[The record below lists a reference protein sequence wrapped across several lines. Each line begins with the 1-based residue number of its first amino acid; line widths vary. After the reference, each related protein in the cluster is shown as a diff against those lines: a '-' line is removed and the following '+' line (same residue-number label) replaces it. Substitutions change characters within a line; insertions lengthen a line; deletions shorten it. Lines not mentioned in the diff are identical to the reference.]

1 MASSVIGGRSSALI
15 WTVGLLLVGL
25 IAIQACWAL
34 LLRLRQVAIHYP
46 GAAGQSGLA
55 LTFLAVVGC
64 AVVVYAIARL
74 GGRSAPRGFFVGIG
88 ILIGL
93 RLIAILLLDA
103 PQQNDPL
110 FQNELALGVVKGQ
123 CCFSHRPMG
132 YPIALGLA
140 YAAFGTHI
148 AIAELLNL
156 VFAAAT
162 GALVYGIVRRA
173 WGAMQ
178 AAGALA
184 VYAVIPSQILLTPV
198 TLSEMMYGFILTATV
213 WVAVHPMARPW
224 VARPAIAAALLGLSQ
239 YVRPTSMA
247 LLPALLVVPVLAH
260 AGLRRILTHAA
271 VTTAVFVAVLLPVV
285 GFNLR
290 AHNDLSL
297 STSAYAGW
305 SLYVGMNQKFDG
317 QWNREDAARLAAFPG
332 NSTWDK
338 SEVAGREG
346 IKRIID
352 DPAGFAALAV
362 RKFNVLWGNED
373 YGADYA
379 IGSAFNGRVKP
390 SLRLLSHVLYCG
402 VLLLALMALWTDRKR
417 RPSAAAVILVMVVT
431 VAAVHVFV
439 EVTGRYHAYLIPLL
453 CVLAG
458 PAIARLVIWRRGP
471 WPEGAGSRAGS

>member
-1 MASSVIGGRSSALI
+1 MASSAIGGRISALI
-15 WTVGLLLVGL
+15 WTLGLLVVGL

-55 LTFLAVVGC
+55 LSVLGVV
-64 AVVVYAIARL
+64 ASTVAVYAVARV
-74 GGRSAPRGFFVGIG
+74 GGRSTRTGFLVGMG
-88 ILIGL
+88 LLIGL
-93 RLIAILLLDA
+93 RLIAILLIDA

-110 FQNELALGVVKGQ
+110 FQNELALGVLNGQ

-132 YPIALGLA
+132 YPIALGLT
-140 YAAFGTHI
+140 YAAFGTQI
-148 AIAELLNL
+148 AVAELLNL

-162 GALVYGIVRRA
+162 GALVYAIVRRA
-173 WGAMQ
+173 WGTMQ

-184 VYAVIPSQILLTPV
+184 LYAVIPSQILLTPV
-198 TLSEMMYGFILTATV
+198 TLSETMYGLLLTATV
-213 WVAVHPMARPW
+213 WAALRPLTRPW
-224 VARPAIAAALLGLSQ
+224 IAPAIAAALLGLSQ

-247 LLPALLVVPVLAH
+247 LLPALLVVPVLTH
-260 AGLRRILTHAA
+260 AGPRRILTHAA
-271 VTTAVFVAVLLPVV
+271 VTIAVFVAVLLPVV

-305 SLYVGMNQKFDG
+305 SLYVGTNQKFDG
-317 QWNREDAARLAAFPG
+317 QWNREDAARLARFPG

-352 DPAGFAALAV
+352 DPAGFAALVV

-379 IGSAFNGRVKP
+379 IGSTFNGRVKP
-390 SLRLLSHVLYCG
+390 SLRLLSHVLYVG
-402 VLLLALMALWTDRKR
+402 VLLLTLLALWTDRKR
-417 RPSAAAVILVMVVT
+417 RPTAAAVIGVMVVT

-458 PAIARLVIWRRGP
+458 PAIGRLVIWRGGP
-471 WPEGAGSRAGS
+471 SPEGPASGPGS